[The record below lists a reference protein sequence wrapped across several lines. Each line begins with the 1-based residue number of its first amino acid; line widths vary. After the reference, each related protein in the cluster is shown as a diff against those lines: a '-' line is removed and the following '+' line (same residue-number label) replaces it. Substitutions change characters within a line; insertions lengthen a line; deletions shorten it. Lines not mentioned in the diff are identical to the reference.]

1 MSKTV
6 DNTNAAAFWDWLK
19 NRNKPAEAET
29 ELEYLYA
36 EIPLPP
42 KVAPDASTE
51 TVTTEVNFEVDTTID
66 LENSPTKTVPGKEI
80 VFKF

>member
-1 MSKTV
+1 MGKTV
-6 DNTNAAAFWDWLK
+6 TESSAAFWDWLK
-19 NRNKPAEAET
+19 NKNNPTQAEV

-42 KVAPDASTE
+42 KTTPDNESAE
-51 TVTTEVNFEVDTTID
+51 TVTTEVNFEVD
-66 LENSPTKTVPGKEI
+66 LENTTAKTVPGKEV